1 MTMHALSVN
10 ERYNM
15 SPKKKK
21 KEKKTEKSMK
31 MLDHCHMISE
41 NSEVDIFLSTSSPCH
56 FLFCLTINRKE
67 GAHTFRLRL
76 NVNLSWT
83 TTNIC
88 VHTTEVKYIGTTCII
103 LPGKC

>member
-41 NSEVDIFLSTSSPCH
+41 NLEVDIFLSTSSP
-56 FLFCLTINRKE
+56 
-67 GAHTFRLRL
+67 
-76 NVNLSWT
+76 
-83 TTNIC
+83 
-88 VHTTEVKYIGTTCII
+88 
-103 LPGKC
+103 

>member
-15 SPKKKK
+15 SPKK

-41 NSEVDIFLSTSSPCH
+41 NSEVDIFLSTSSP
-56 FLFCLTINRKE
+56 
-67 GAHTFRLRL
+67 
-76 NVNLSWT
+76 
-83 TTNIC
+83 
-88 VHTTEVKYIGTTCII
+88 
-103 LPGKC
+103 

>member
-15 SPKKKK
+15 SPKKK

-41 NSEVDIFLSTSSPCH
+41 NSEVDIFLSTSSP
-56 FLFCLTINRKE
+56 
-67 GAHTFRLRL
+67 
-76 NVNLSWT
+76 
-83 TTNIC
+83 
-88 VHTTEVKYIGTTCII
+88 
-103 LPGKC
+103 